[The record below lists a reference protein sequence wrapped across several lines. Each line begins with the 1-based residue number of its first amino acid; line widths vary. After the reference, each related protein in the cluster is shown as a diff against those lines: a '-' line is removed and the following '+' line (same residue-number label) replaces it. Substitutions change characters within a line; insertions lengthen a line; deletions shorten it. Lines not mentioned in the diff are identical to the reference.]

1 MIDQKPPKI
10 ENAPG
15 LCWRPRDGDWYAYWL
30 CRSDLVKR
38 GWKPTVVPMW
48 RGGELNEIEIKRIQT
63 ECQQLQADM
72 LMWSR
77 GGAPEGTVFDG
88 TLKGLCARYQRDEY
102 SNFPKLQY
110 TTRQQY
116 RTLMNVLT
124 DEHGTKMIAEF
135 RGPVLM
141 KMFEGWQSHRG
152 LPMAKQILRMLRTLF
167 SFGFTI
173 LEDKECERLCN
184 VMGKMRFKTAPKRSV
199 WLIAEQAAA
208 IRAHAHTTKYR
219 SIALAQAIQFDCLLR
234 QKDVIGEWLPVS
246 EPGTSEIVYHA
257 KKWMKG
263 IRWEEIDE
271 KLILRHITSKRQKP
285 LEVPLRLCPMV
296 MEELA
301 KITGST
307 SIERHMLPA
316 KGPVIRMD
324 TTTRPWH
331 AMEYRIRWREI
342 ARAVGV
348 PDQVYNMDS
357 RAGGIT
363 EASDAGAPL
372 EHIRH
377 AATHSDIAT
386 TQGYSRGAATKTA
399 EVLKL
404 RAAHR
409 GNGPKT

>member
-15 LCWRPRDGDWYAYWL
+15 LCWRPRDGTWYAYWL

-38 GWKPTVVPMW
+38 GWKPAVVPMW
-48 RGGELNEIEIKRIQT
+48 RGGELNAFEIARIQT

-77 GGAPEGTVFDG
+77 GGAPEGGVFDG
-88 TLKGLCARYQRDEY
+88 TLKGLCNRYQRDEY

-110 TTRQQY
+110 MTRRQY
-116 RTLMNVLT
+116 KYLMDTLVA
-124 DEHGTKMIAEF
+124 EHGGKMIAEF

-141 KMFEGWQSHRG
+141 KMFEEWQNNRG
-152 LPMAKQILRMLRTLF
+152 LPMAKQTLRMLRTLF

-184 VMGKMRFKTAPKRSV
+184 VMGKMKFKTAPRRSAT
-199 WLIAEQAAA
+199 LSAEQATV
-208 IRAHAHTTKYR
+208 IRAHAHTTKYK
-219 SIALAQAIQFDCLLR
+219 SIALAQAIQFECLLR
-234 QKDVIGEWLPVS
+234 QKDVIGEWLPMS
-246 EPGTSEIVYHA
+246 EPGMSLTSYHN

-263 IRWEEIDE
+263 IRWEEIDDA
-271 KLILRHITSKRQKP
+271 LVLRHVTSKRQKP

-301 KITGST
+301 KIAGTDSV
-307 SIERHMLPA
+307 ERHMLP
-316 KGPVIRMD
+316 KDGPVIRMD
-324 TTTRPWH
+324 STGRPWH

-348 PDQVYNMDS
+348 PDHVFNMDS

-386 TQGYSRGAATKTA
+386 TQGYSRGAANKTA

-409 GNGPKT
+409 GNGLKT